1 MLVPEIPCVL
11 KAMALALALTGW
23 GLADTPS
30 QRLSGLLHEP
40 PRSLN
45 IQVNP
50 PEAQL
55 FYANQQ
61 PVERGVDGSFI
72 LERPRSEAG
81 TADQL
86 VCEFRSPGYAPQ
98 TLTLDWA
105 QVLQWSQAP
114 GAAYPQKLELQPQS
128 LPAYLHRYP
137 PLGLVLAA
145 IPVMGLVLAL
155 RWRRNQRVLAL
166 DRRLQQLVPV
176 SQRQFDPFLGL
187 AVGEYRLIRK
197 LGAGGM
203 AGVYAAYPAADLDE
217 SRAVA
222 IKLMHL
228 ELTDPKLRSQF
239 EEEIALSIQL
249 DHPNIVRVIDWG
261 WQESRAYLVMELLE
275 GAPLSQRIPAEG
287 MELEQVRR
295 LLKPWA
301 AALNYAHERDIVHRD
316 IKPDNVFVTRS
327 GLLKLLDFGL
337 AGENAEGM
345 GTPGYM
351 APEQAAG
358 KPVGPAADQYAL
370 GISLFQM
377 LCGRRPFA
385 ADDPLLEL
393 RNQAAQDAPP
403 IRQLRRDLPESV
415 ERALL
420 RMLARRP
427 EQRFD
432 SVSEAC
438 RAFLH

>member
-1 MLVPEIPCVL
+1 MVVPEIPCVF
-11 KAMALALALTGW
+11 KAMGLALALTGL

-30 QRLSGLLHEP
+30 QRLSGLLREP

-45 IQVNP
+45 FHVSP
-50 PEAQL
+50 PDAQL
-55 FYANQQ
+55 YYANQQ

-72 LERPRSEAG
+72 LERPRSAAG
-81 TADQL
+81 SADQL
-86 VCEFRSPGYAPQ
+86 QCEFRSPGYAPQ
-98 TLTLDWA
+98 SLNLEWSE
-105 QVLQWSQAP
+105 VLKWSQAP
-114 GAAYPQKLELQPQS
+114 GAAYPQKLELRPQS
-128 LPAYLHRYP
+128 LPAYVHRYP
-137 PLGLVLAA
+137 PLGLILGA
-145 IPVMGLVLAL
+145 IPLVSLGLGL

-166 DRRLQQLVPV
+166 DRRLQALVPA
-176 SQRQFDPFLGL
+176 SQRQFDPLLGL

-203 AGVYAAYPAADLDE
+203 AGVYAAYPAADLAE

-222 IKLMHL
+222 IKLMRL
-228 ELTDPKLRSQF
+228 ELTDLKLRRQF

-249 DHPNIVRVIDWG
+249 DHPNIVRVLDWG
-261 WQESRAYLVMELLE
+261 WQENRAYLVMELLE
-275 GAPLSQRIPAEG
+275 GSSLTRRIPPQG
-287 MELEQVRR
+287 MDLEEVRR

-301 AALNYAHERDIVHRD
+301 AALNYAHERGIVHRD

-358 KPVGPAADQYAL
+358 RPAGPAADQYAL

-385 ADDPLLEL
+385 AEDPLQEL
-393 RNQAAQDAPP
+393 RNQAAQDPPP
-403 IRQLRRDLPESV
+403 IRQLRPDLPESV
-415 ERALL
+415 EKALI
-420 RMLARRP
+420 RMTARNP
-427 EQRFD
+427 EARFE
-432 SVSEAC
+432 SASEAC
-438 RAFLH
+438 RALLS